1 MTTSIVDAESVLVID
16 LGSINTRAI
25 LFDIVDGQYH
35 FISAGVV
42 PSTANAPY
50 RDVSEGIHLAVKK
63 LQETTGRALVD
74 TDGRLVIP
82 CQSDGSG
89 VDRLAVTYSAG
100 PQLRIVTAGLLADV
114 SLESARNLAASV
126 HGKIVDSIGLNDH
139 RRLEVQLDSILQA
152 EPDMIIMAGGTE
164 NGAGRS
170 VLKMLELITL
180 VCRMLPQEKRPA
192 VIFAGNRAL
201 AKKIKESL
209 EKWTTIQIAPN
220 IRPTIDSED
229 LGPAQEILAQAVT
242 QIRNAQIGG
251 LQSIGS
257 ISSLTPIPTGQAFG
271 RIIRFLS
278 QVYDPAR
285 GVLGVD
291 VGSSSTIM
299 AAAVAGKLKLNVFP
313 FGVGSGASQILQ
325 GCSIADIVRW
335 LPMHVPDAVVRDYLY
350 QKSLYPAMIPMTS
363 ETLSIEQSMARQ
375 SIRMAAQNILA
386 RWPGMSMSFEP
397 ILASGAI
404 LSQTALS
411 VQSLLML
418 LDGLQPV
425 GITSFFLD
433 QNGLIAGLGSVSQ
446 INSVLPVQ
454 VLESGA
460 LLNLGTVISPISQA
474 RYGTPILQVRMEY
487 EDGNETRAEV
497 RQGSIVSLPL
507 RAGQNA
513 HIHINPLRRT
523 IINPHGQRGGGSF
536 KITGG
541 VCGAVIDARGR
552 PLILPPDAAR
562 RRDLIKKWTIMLGG

>member
-386 RWPGMSMSFEP
+386 RWPSMSMSFEP

>member
-386 RWPGMSMSFEP
+386 RWPSMSMSFEP

-404 LSQTALS
+404 LSQTAS
-411 VQSLLML
+411 PVQSLLML